1 VVPVLYSHL
10 MKKTKRTKNQYYKE
24 TKKKKKK
31 KSSGEQPIKKYC
43 FSLLYPLS
51 RVLDVR
57 YVWQNMKALR
67 RIENPEYTTIQPQ
80 K

>member
-1 VVPVLYSHL
+1 
-10 MKKTKRTKNQYYKE
+10 MKKTKRTKDQYYKE

-31 KSSGEQPIKKYC
+31 SGGEQTIKKYC
-43 FSLLYPLS
+43 FSLIYPLS

-67 RIENPEYTTIQPQ
+67 NVENPVHISIQPQ

>member
-1 VVPVLYSHL
+1 

-31 KSSGEQPIKKYC
+31 GSGEQPIKKYC
-43 FSLLYPLS
+43 FSLIYPLS
-51 RVLDVR
+51 RLLHVR

-67 RIENPEYTTIQPQ
+67 SVESSEHTTFNL
-80 K
+80 KK

>member
-1 VVPVLYSHL
+1 

-31 KSSGEQPIKKYC
+31 KKKSSGEQPIKKYC
-43 FSLLYPLS
+43 FSLIYPLS
-51 RVLDVR
+51 RVLHVR

-67 RIENPEYTTIQPQ
+67 SVESSEHTTFNL
-80 K
+80 KK

>member
-1 VVPVLYSHL
+1 
-10 MKKTKRTKNQYYKE
+10 MKKTKRTKDQYYKE

-31 KSSGEQPIKKYC
+31 KKKSSGEQTIKKYC
-43 FSLLYPLS
+43 FSLIYPPS
-51 RVLDVR
+51 RVLHVR

-67 RIENPEYTTIQPQ
+67 SVENPVRISIQPQ

>member
-1 VVPVLYSHL
+1 MVPVLYSHL

-31 KSSGEQPIKKYC
+31 SSGEQPIKKYC
-43 FSLLYPLS
+43 FSLIYPLS

-57 YVWQNMKALR
+57 YVWQNMKGLR

>member
-1 VVPVLYSHL
+1 

-31 KSSGEQPIKKYC
+31 KKSSGEQPIKKYC
-43 FSLLYPLS
+43 FSLIYPLS
-51 RVLDVR
+51 RVLHVR

-67 RIENPEYTTIQPQ
+67 SVESSEHTTFNL
-80 K
+80 KK

>member
-1 VVPVLYSHL
+1 
-10 MKKTKRTKNQYYKE
+10 MKKTKRTKDQYYKE
-24 TKKKKKK
+24 TKKKKK
-31 KSSGEQPIKKYC
+31 SSGQQPIKKYC
-43 FSLLYPLS
+43 FSLICPMS

-67 RIENPEYTTIQPQ
+67 RIENPEYATIQPQ